1 MSPKAGKQ
9 KSRLQ
14 SYAKR
19 RERRPEVTIT
29 QPVSLKAK
37 HSVERK
43 MVRDH
48 ADLLQNVEFSLVNAA
63 RDSDEIDDSVVEQIL
78 RNAIGC
84 KSSED
89 PVVEWAMNLL
99 ASVRDLRPDVT
110 DDLWRDAL
118 RVVYASLRRHS
129 SCESGDTSYLS
140 FVSQYVR

>member
-1 MSPKAGKQ
+1 MSKAQKQ

-19 RERRPEVTIT
+19 RGRRPEVTIT
-29 QPVSLKAK
+29 QPVSLKVK

-48 ADLLQNVEFSLVNAA
+48 ADLLQNVEFALVNAA
-63 RDSDEIDDSVVEQIL
+63 KDADEIDDTLVEQIL
-78 RNAIGC
+78 RNSIGC
-84 KSSED
+84 KSSEH
-89 PVVEWAMNLL
+89 PVVVWAMRML

-118 RVVYASLRRHS
+118 RVVYSSLRRHS
-129 SCESGDTSYLS
+129 SCESGDTSYLR